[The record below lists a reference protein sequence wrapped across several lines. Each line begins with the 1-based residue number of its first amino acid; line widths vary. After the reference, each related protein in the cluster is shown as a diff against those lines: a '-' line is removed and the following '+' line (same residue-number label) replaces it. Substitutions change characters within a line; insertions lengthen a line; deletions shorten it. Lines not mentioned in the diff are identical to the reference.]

1 MDLAVIEAGWPDIV
15 AYIDRYSDNPP
26 IDMERWFESYKRK
39 HGGVEHMTDEE
50 INDSLVV
57 MLLVC
62 NILEIDTTGRRKERT
77 EEFIEYR
84 CQSARQKNR
93 KISSHNNRPVI
104 KQMKSLAKVEA
115 FHEMP
120 VGMFTESIYGQEKL
134 SISSL
139 VHSLTF
145 SNKDNNDVAQ
155 AMINAYGD
163 SIAVRAQD
171 PLFVDLFRTGLQLKW
186 VLQSYKQAKSDFW
199 SCVKM
204 DSGYAATRTEL
215 QAATEKAT
223 AMEERNKALQ
233 SELDAAQLSIKRL
246 QAEVAAFEKENKDIE
261 LLWANLKTE
270 ETKEE
275 QPESASI
282 DMESLNNV
290 RALFVGGHKN
300 LRKKLKKHLPDW
312 TIVGDDFAKES
323 VAKSNKVFFHPT
335 DMSHS
340 SFYRFRKYLPDRNR
354 LKFVQGNNINILLP
368 QLSEFC
374 GLSQ

>member
-1 MDLAVIEAGWPDIV
+1 M
-15 AYIDRYSDNPP
+15 
-26 IDMERWFESYKRK
+26 
-39 HGGVEHMTDEE
+39 
-50 INDSLVV
+50 
-57 MLLVC
+57 
-62 NILEIDTTGRRKERT
+62 
-77 EEFIEYR
+77 
-84 CQSARQKNR
+84 
-93 KISSHNNRPVI
+93 
-104 KQMKSLAKVEA
+104 
-115 FHEMP
+115 
-120 VGMFTESIYGQEKL
+120 
-134 SISSL
+134 
-139 VHSLTF
+139 
-145 SNKDNNDVAQ
+145 
-155 AMINAYGD
+155 
-163 SIAVRAQD
+163 
-171 PLFVDLFRTGLQLKW
+171 
-186 VLQSYKQAKSDFW
+186 
-199 SCVKM
+199 
-204 DSGYAATRTEL
+204 
-215 QAATEKAT
+215 
-223 AMEERNKALQ
+223 
-233 SELDAAQLSIKRL
+233 
-246 QAEVAAFEKENKDIE
+246 
-261 LLWANLKTE
+261 LWANLKTE